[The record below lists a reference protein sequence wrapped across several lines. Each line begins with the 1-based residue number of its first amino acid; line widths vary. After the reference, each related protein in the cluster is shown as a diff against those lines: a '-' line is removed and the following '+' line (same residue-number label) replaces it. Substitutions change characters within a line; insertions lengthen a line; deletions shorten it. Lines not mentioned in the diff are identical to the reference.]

1 MIHGVF
7 HLEPLLATGYA
18 LLLVVI
24 AASLERMAQHS
35 HLRADQY
42 HTQGFRFRKDAE
54 HWECPMGTQL
64 QMAKIDH
71 ELRVMHYRAPARA
84 CNGCSM
90 KPDCT
95 DSENGR
101 TISVPMDPWVSS
113 AIGRFHRGIS
123 LSVLALAGLIIAI
136 EIFRHYHG
144 IEPLLLGVVMII
156 LSLLGLNLARG
167 LREPQGTGQGSASA
181 F

>member
-1 MIHGVF
+1 MMHGIV
-7 HLEPLLATGYA
+7 HLEPLLAAGYA

-24 AASLERMAQHS
+24 AAGLERMARHS

-54 HWECPMGTQL
+54 HWECPMGARL
-64 QMAKIDH
+64 QMAEIDH
-71 ELRVMHYRAPARA
+71 ELRVKHYRAPART

-90 KPDCT
+90 KSDCT
-95 DSENGR
+95 DSDHGR
-101 TISVPMDPWVSS
+101 TISVSMDPWVSS

-136 EIFRHYHG
+136 ELFRHDHG
-144 IEPLLLGVVMII
+144 MELLVLVGVMIMV
-156 LSLLGLNLARG
+156 SLLGLNLARG
-167 LREPQGTGQGSASA
+167 LWEHIGS
-181 F
+181 